1 MGTAGEDNG
10 AAIDVCEAESN
21 VNFWQ
26 IDGQVSADMLGADGN
41 VSIAITSGD
50 ETKVYEAFGLT
61 NADSDYGYRLYLD
74 KNSVATDKIDV
85 SVYVDD
91 GQNPVLVAARSVE
104 LSDVDTLN

>member
-1 MGTAGEDNG
+1 
-10 AAIDVCEAESN
+10 
-21 VNFWQ
+21 
-26 IDGQVSADMLGADGN
+26 MLGADGN

-74 KNSVATDKIDV
+74 KKSVATDKIDV